1 MTEKPRSHLS
11 VLNLSCRRGETKLFG
26 ALSFDLGAGESL
38 HVCGANG
45 SGKTTLLRFL
55 SALSFPDDGEI
66 FWNGRSI
73 GHALCDYRSRLAY
86 LGHRDAIKE
95 ELTPIENLKLAALL
109 SGEDFDPESARG
121 ALKRLGVPDGDAI
134 FCRRLSQGQ
143 KRRVALARLSLLD
156 RPLWIL
162 DEPCAALDPTAAGEV
177 ASMIDAHLSSGGLAV
192 VASPSEDAF
201 PHARKLRL
209 SASC

>member
-1 MTEKPRSHLS
+1 MKLS
-11 VLNLSCRRGETKLFG
+11 VVNLSCRRGETRLFD
-26 ALSFDLGAGESL
+26 ALAFDLDAGESL

-55 SALSFPDDGEI
+55 CALSFPDEGEI
-66 FWNGRSI
+66 FWNDQAI
-73 GHALCDYRSRLAY
+73 GHALCDYRSQLAT

-109 SGEDFDPESARG
+109 SGGGFDLESALG
-121 ALKRLGVPDGDAI
+121 ALKRLGVPDGDDI

-143 KRRVALARLSLLD
+143 KRRVALARLLLLD

-162 DEPCAALDPTAAGEV
+162 DEPCAALDPTATREV
-177 ASMIDAHLSSGGLAV
+177 ASMIDAHLSGGGIAV
-192 VASPSEDAF
+192 VASPSADAF
-201 PHARKLRL
+201 PKARKLRL